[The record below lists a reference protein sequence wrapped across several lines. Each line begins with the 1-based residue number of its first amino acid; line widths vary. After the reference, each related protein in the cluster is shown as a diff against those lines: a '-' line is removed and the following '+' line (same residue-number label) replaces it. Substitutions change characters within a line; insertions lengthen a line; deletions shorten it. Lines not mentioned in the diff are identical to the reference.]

1 MSFSQHGSQDMVA
14 PFDALREV
22 AVVDCETT
30 GLDPEQDRIIRLAV
44 VVVDLGVHRAEAQTW
59 EATVSPRVPISEEA
73 SAVHDITDGE
83 VEGLGTFGDIAE
95 SLTDFIGDRPLVGF
109 NVGFDKR
116 MLNAEL
122 ERYGFKSFHDKRSY
136 CVQEALHGIWGYAPT
151 LSNAVARM
159 TLTDFL
165 DKLHD
170 PLTDATATATM
181 AGMIARLS
189 SDQVRDAPGH
199 RWTAHPRANDPPTE
213 DQLSYIR
220 SLGGSTFGVRTRE
233 QAGNAIERL
242 EHEPDDSLD
251 EDDDSPGCLP
261 QLVVAL
267 FLVVLVAMC

>member
-1 MSFSQHGSQDMVA
+1 MGFSQRGSQDMVA

-22 AVVDCETT
+22 AVIDCETT
-30 GLDPEQDRIIRLAV
+30 GPDPEQDRIIRLAV
-44 VVVDLGVHRAEAQTW
+44 VVLDLGADRAEAQTL
-59 EATVSPRVPISEEA
+59 EATVSPRVPVTEEA
-73 SAVHDITDGE
+73 SRVHGISDGE
-83 VEGLGTFGDIAE
+83 VEGLGTFGDIAQ

-122 ERYGFKSFHDKRSY
+122 RRYGFKSFHHKRSY
-136 CVQEALHGIWGYAPT
+136 CVQDTLHGIWGYAPT

-189 SDQVRDAPGH
+189 GDQIRGAPGN
-199 RWTAHPRANDPPTE
+199 RWT
-213 DQLSYIR
+213 
-220 SLGGSTFGVRTRE
+220 E
-233 QAGNAIERL
+233 QAGDAIDGL
-242 EHEPDDSLD
+242 EHEWDDSLD
-251 EDDDSPGCLP
+251 EDDDSPGCLGP
-261 QLVVAL
+261 LIVAL
-267 FLVVLVAMC
+267 FLVVLVATC